1 MSTHIRA
8 IAEMKIR
15 PGVNA
20 ATALACV
27 RRISARTEARD
38 PGTLAHNYYVDAAR
52 GILVAHEHYE
62 DSAAMMAHLAGMDPA
77 DIAVL
82 VGAVEIA
89 SMRVFGPASDEL
101 RAMLASFGT
110 VEYFDFVSGFMR

>member
-1 MSTHIRA
+1 MR
-8 IAEMKIR
+8 IR
-15 PGVNA
+15 PGVDS

-38 PGTLAHNYYVDAAR
+38 RGTLAHNYYVDAVR
-52 GILVAHEHYE
+52 GVLVAHEYYE
-62 DSAAMMAHLAGMDPA
+62 DSAAMMAHLASMDPA

-89 SMRVFGPASDEL
+89 SMRVFGPATSEL

-110 VEYFDFVSGFMR
+110 VEYFDFVTGFTR